1 MAIDSSLET
10 FLNHLSVERGA
21 SKHTLSAYRRD
32 LYALIDYLVARGKNL
47 ATSVEDDLHQYI
59 ASLRASGLKESTI
72 ARKVVAIRS
81 LYAFLSK
88 ESGQKNIALE
98 INVPKIPKRLPKVLS
113 ITQITSL
120 IESAGLNGV
129 GIRDRALLELL
140 YSSGARISEVIG
152 LNAGDISSSEEGF
165 ATLLVR
171 GKGGKD
177 RIIPIGSF
185 ARKALNDYLV
195 RIRPTLAAKKAS
207 NALFL
212 NLRGGRLSRQAAWK
226 IVLTAA
232 KKAGLERK
240 VSPHALRH
248 SFATHLLDGGAD
260 IRVVQELLG
269 HSSVTTTQIY
279 TLVTIDKLR
288 ESYAAAHPRSR

>member
-32 LYALIDYLVARGKNL
+32 LYALINYLVPRGKNL
-47 ATSVEDDLHQYI
+47 GTSVEDDLHQYI

-98 INVPKIPKRLPKVLS
+98 INVPKIPKRLPKALS
-113 ITQITSL
+113 ITEITSL
-120 IESAGLNGV
+120 IESAGHEGV

-185 ARKALNDYLV
+185 ARKALDDYLV

-207 NALFL
+207 SALFL
-212 NLRGGRLSRQAAWK
+212 NLRGGRLSRQAAWN

>member
-1 MAIDSSLET
+1 MLFRSLY
-10 FLNHLSVERGA
+10 G
-21 SKHTLSAYRRD
+21 
-32 LYALIDYLVARGKNL
+32 LIDYLVARGKNL

-59 ASLRASGLKESTI
+59 ALLRASGLKESTI

-98 INVPKIPKRLPKVLS
+98 IDVPKIPKRLPKALS
-113 ITQITSL
+113 ITEITSL
-120 IESAGLNGV
+120 IESAGLDGV

-165 ATLLVR
+165 ATLQVR
-171 GKGGKD
+171 GKAGKD

-185 ARKALNDYLV
+185 ARKALDDYLV

-212 NLRGGRLSRQAAWK
+212 NLRGGRLSRQAAWN

-240 VSPHALRH
+240 IGR
-248 SFATHLLDGGAD
+248 
-260 IRVVQELLG
+260 
-269 HSSVTTTQIY
+269 
-279 TLVTIDKLR
+279 
-288 ESYAAAHPRSR
+288 AHV